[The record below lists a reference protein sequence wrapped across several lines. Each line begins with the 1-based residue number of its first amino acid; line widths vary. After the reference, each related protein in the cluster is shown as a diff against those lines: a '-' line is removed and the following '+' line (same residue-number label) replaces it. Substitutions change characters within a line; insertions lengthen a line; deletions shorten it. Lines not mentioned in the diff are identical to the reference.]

1 VSVTQELVE
10 DVIAAG
16 GTLVVPSKS
25 WRDPGSVDYRRRAR
39 LAEHLGKVPTGKLF
53 AIRNLPDGN
62 LEIEL
67 VSGPTMPGGGKP
79 KPIEVPEQI
88 SRYHPAAKSFR
99 DGKDRHEVSRELVQR
114 ATRVVHVLS
123 SEATARGW
131 EVRAASRSPDAYGR
145 ESWTPSKDGHLV
157 IETEDERFW
166 FRLREGKVR
175 LRGRW
180 EQEVEHHRNVDPDSP
195 WWRDRE
201 IPGGPY
207 DANADGKLD
216 LELFC
221 GKRYAYGDRQ
231 SRWGDRQRWS
241 LEDRLTDVVLEIE
254 TRAAEATRRDEEER
268 EAAAEAKRRAE
279 EEARQREVDFKVHLK
294 EAWRRLFE
302 ARRAKELRSQ
312 ASAWSEAKALG
323 AYCDA
328 VEAAHG
334 DDPEARRWLEWA
346 RGFIEELDPLDKPP
360 SLPEITEAP
369 EDELQQYMPDG
380 WSVQGA
386 EYPDPRKVSGRF
398 GGRPRSN

>member
-1 VSVTQELVE
+1 MSVTQELVD
-10 DVIAAG
+10 DVIASG

-25 WRDPGSVDYRRRAR
+25 WRDPDSVDYRRRAR
-39 LAEHLGKVPTGKLF
+39 LAENLGKLPTGKLF

-67 VSGPTMPGGGKP
+67 VAGPTTPGGGKP
-79 KPIEVPEQI
+79 KPIDVPERI
-88 SRYHPAAKSFR
+88 SRHHPAAKAFR
-99 DGKDRHEVSRELVQR
+99 DETNRHEVSRELAQR
-114 ATRVVHVLS
+114 ATRIVHALS
-123 SEATARGW
+123 REATARGW
-131 EVRAASRSPDAYGR
+131 KVRSAGRSPDAYGR

-166 FRLREGKVR
+166 FRLREGGVR
-175 LRGRW
+175 LRRPW
-180 EQEVEHHRNVDPDSP
+180 EAEVERYRDADPDSYS
-195 WWRDRE
+195 WRDRE
-201 IPGGPY
+201 IPRGPY

-216 LELFC
+216 LVLFC

-254 TRAAEATRRDEEER
+254 IRAAEATLREEEER
-268 EAAAEAKRRAE
+268 EAAAEAKQRAE
-279 EEARQREVDFKVHLK
+279 EEAERRQVDFKVHLK
-294 EAWRRLFE
+294 EAWRGLFE

-312 ASAWSEAKALG
+312 ASAWSEARTLG

-328 VEAAHG
+328 VEATHG

-369 EDELQQYMPDG
+369 EDELQQYMPKG
-380 WSVQGA
+380 WSVQGP
-386 EYPDPRKVSGRF
+386 EHPDPRKIRGTF
-398 GGRPRSN
+398 GARR